1 MTGRASGPYVLVVR
15 FELLDGHEE
24 AFDALVARTVGG
36 ISSEEPGTLIYLT
49 HIDDLTHVDTREAQ
63 ARVFYEMYRD
73 REAFDAHEAMPH
85 VRRFLE
91 ERSAH
96 LREEPLVWR
105 VALGAG
111 VIREGIE
118 FSSA

>member
-1 MTGRASGPYVLVVR
+1 MTGRASEPYVLVVR
-15 FELLDGHEE
+15 FELLDGHED

-36 ISSEEPGTLIYLT
+36 ISSEEPGSLLY
-49 HIDDLTHVDTREAQ
+49 LTHVDTREAQ

-73 REAFDAHEAMPH
+73 REAFDDHEAMPH
-85 VRRFLE
+85 VQRFLE
-91 ERSAH
+91 ERSPH
-96 LREEPLVWR
+96 LRETPLVWR

-118 FSSA
+118 LSSA